1 MIANP
6 WLIACPINGY
16 RRPKPLLTD
25 IAFAH
30 AAYPAGIGRVLLDS
44 KRHLMQL
51 HWHAWEGPAHPEQ
64 LGPQVLAFARTNLRL
79 PIPITIQWIAVTT
92 PQPLPEWYMGVTPED
107 SSHVTIIHTHTPREF
122 RHYQIIPTAN
132 QPILNA
138 SGGYY
143 VDRETDD
150 GPTESRSAFM
160 ARGCLRAITTL
171 RQITCDPGDYPD
183 GDSESTL
190 LHPRLESRL

>member
-6 WLIACPINGY
+6 WLIACPIDGHK
-16 RRPKPLLTD
+16 KPHLSTNMSL
-25 IAFAH
+25 AH
-30 AAYPAGIGRVLLDS
+30 AAYPAGIGRLLLDS
-44 KRHLMQL
+44 KRHILQL
-51 HWHAWEGPAHPEQ
+51 HWNTWEGPAHPEQ
-64 LGPQVLAFARTNLRL
+64 LLPQASAFARTHLRL
-79 PIPITIQWIAVTT
+79 PVPITLQWIAVTT
-92 PQPLPEWYMGVTPED
+92 PQELPEWYIGVNRDEHL
-107 SSHVTIIHTHTPREF
+107 HVTIIHTHTPREF

-138 SGGYY
+138 SRGYY

-160 ARGCLRAITTL
+160 ARGCLRDIDRVRRKL
-171 RQITCDPGDYPD
+171 QNPGDYPD